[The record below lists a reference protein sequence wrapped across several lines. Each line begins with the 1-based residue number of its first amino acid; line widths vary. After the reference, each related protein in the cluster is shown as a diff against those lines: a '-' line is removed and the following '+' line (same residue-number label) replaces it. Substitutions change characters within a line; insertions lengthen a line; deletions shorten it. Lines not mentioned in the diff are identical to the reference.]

1 MQKVILKIG
10 KNVRP
15 EVKTVIVAPELP
27 STIDYVL
34 LNNGTCI
41 VSEQSSKKLGGLKKS

>member
-1 MQKVILKIG
+1 MLMQIGNTENPKI
-10 KNVRP
+10 NNL
-15 EVKTVIVAPELP
+15 IVMSELP

-41 VSEQSSKKLGGLKKS
+41 VSEQLSKKLGGLKKS